1 MQNPL
6 GGAWTDGDAA
16 ARGRLGERPRN
27 ELGRS
32 RWPSIAS
39 ATRERRRRFKETA
52 LPWKPEMGRAK
63 GGLVKLIDAQPR
75 QPHRLGA
82 LEDYFGLR
90 ATRRISLG
98 PGLLSRER

>member
-1 MQNPL
+1 MVLPI
-6 GGAWTDGDAA
+6 
-16 ARGRLGERPRN
+16 RLAIKFVSMSVRIDPIGHAQENSSTGTIHPR
-27 ELGRS
+27 
-32 RWPSIAS
+32 IV
-39 ATRERRRRFKETA
+39 
-52 LPWKPEMGRAK
+52 

-82 LEDYFGLR
+82 LEDFFGLR